1 MRQTAASTLVLALAF
16 AFATPPVAG
25 KSSDRDQPMDVDAD
39 RIDALMGDNAVS
51 RMQGNVRIRQ
61 GSLEV
66 DADQADIHQVGG
78 ETERIVFRGTPAR
91 MRQVSDAGE
100 PMDATAREVVYT
112 LSSEVILLTGS
123 VRVVQPRGTLT
134 GERIEYNVGTGR
146 LNGGGVGQRVNMRI
160 MPKPAP
166 AN

>member
-1 MRQTAASTLVLALAF
+1 MRQTAASAIVLALLIGF
-16 AFATPPVAG
+16 ASSPASG

-39 RIDALMGDNAVS
+39 QIDALMGDNAVT
-51 RMQGNVRIRQ
+51 RMRGNVRIRQ

-66 DADQADIHQVGG
+66 DADEADIHQVGG
-78 ETERIVFRGTPAR
+78 ETERIVFRGSPAR

-112 LSSEVILLTGS
+112 MSSDVILLTGGVS
-123 VRVVQPRGTLT
+123 VVQTRGTLS
-134 GERIEYNVGTGR
+134 GERIKYDVGSGR
-146 LNGGGVGQRVNMRI
+146 LDGGGDGQRVKMRI
-160 MPKPAP
+160 MPQSAP